1 MEVVQFFGGGE
12 EINRE
17 YIYIYILDNMQ
28 QIPYF
33 LKYKLIF
40 ISTYMGV
47 KDNFLFFYL
56 PFYIFNY
63 FIIYGGSWQGGGK
76 GGRHKKKL

>member
-17 YIYIYILDNMQ
+17 YIYRYILDNMQ

-40 ISTYMGV
+40 IST
-47 KDNFLFFYL
+47 
-56 PFYIFNY
+56 
-63 FIIYGGSWQGGGK
+63 
-76 GGRHKKKL
+76 